1 MTSKK
6 STYKTCL
13 EVEDTSKYNLII
25 SILIYAYKRQK
36 INQQIKKNNL

>member
-6 STYKTCL
+6 STYKTSL

-25 SILIYAYKRQK
+25 SILIYAHKRQK